1 MVAWSCADLRLVLLF
16 LARVTYS
23 KPLQHAG
30 LSSDKWWFLIDNV
43 AFNSDVITF
52 LEWQVQDIHHVYL
65 WWTDQKLY
73 ICFYKGSVFSAWGCV
88 TSSKSTESFFKC
100 LIQTGVFFIQI
111 IE

>member
-52 LEWQVQDIHHVYL
+52 LE
-65 WWTDQKLY
+65 
-73 ICFYKGSVFSAWGCV
+73 
-88 TSSKSTESFFKC
+88 
-100 LIQTGVFFIQI
+100 
-111 IE
+111 